1 MKFASKIAMTLTL
14 ALGGVSLVAIQ
25 PATAKKH
32 EAEAAAQPA
41 AKPGQDYVLTPA
53 VRTAAGE
60 AQVAIKANDIATAM
74 TKLDAAK
81 AAIATDDD
89 KYVVGSLGYDLSIT
103 KQDKSLQNQSID
115 LMLGSG
121 KVSQRMSQDTIWQ
134 LYVNQSQ
141 LAYDANQFK
150 KTEFDIEQAFKIENA
165 NNVQLYPM
173 LVEAKVKLGKPAE
186 AIAAL
191 EAGIQKMQA
200 SNQAIPETWIK
211 RGVALAYNAKL
222 QPETIKLCQQWVS
235 AYPSNDSWRTSLQIY
250 RDFNRTLD
258 GDGTLDVLRLMR
270 AVGALSAESEYLTY
284 AQPLYIGY
292 PAEAESVLKE
302 GIQKKVLSAT
312 DTTVSKWLATA
323 RLKVAAEKADL
334 AKALARDS
342 KAATGKDAFTDGT
355 LALGA
360 GDYALAISLFN
371 IAKEKSG
378 VDADLTTLRL
388 GMAQALAGQKDAAK
402 ATLATVQGSRAPIAQ
417 FWAIYADAPAATP
430 AA

>member
-1 MKFASKIAMTLTL
+1 MKFASKIAMSLTL
-14 ALGGVSLVAIQ
+14 ALGGVSLIAIQ

-32 EAEAAAQPA
+32 EAEAAPQQA

-60 AQVAIKANDIATAM
+60 AQAAIKANDLATAV

-81 AAIATDDD
+81 AAMATDDD
-89 KYVVGSLGYDLSIT
+89 KYVVGSLGYDLSIA
-103 KQDKSLQNQSID
+103 KQDQTLQNQSID

-121 KVSQRMSQDTIWQ
+121 KVNQRMSQDTIWQ

-141 LAYDANQFK
+141 LAYDAGQFR
-150 KTEFDIEQAFKIENA
+150 KTEFDIEQALKIENA
-165 NNVQLYPM
+165 NNTQLYPM
-173 LVEAKVKLGKPAE
+173 LVEAKAKLNKPAE

-191 EAGIQKMQA
+191 ETGIQKMQA
-200 SNQAIPETWIK
+200 TNQAVPESWLK

-222 QPETIKLCQQWVS
+222 QPETIKLCQQWVAS
-235 AYPSNDSWRTSLQIY
+235 YPTNDSWRTSLQIY

-258 GDGTLDVLRLMR
+258 GDATLDIFRLMR
-270 AVGALSAESEYLTY
+270 AVGALSAESEYLLY

-292 PAEAESVLKE
+292 PIEAETVLKE

-312 DTTVSKWLATA
+312 DSTVSKWLSTA

-334 AKALARDS
+334 AKAVARDS

-360 GDYALAISLFN
+360 GDYSLAINLFT
-371 IAKEKSG
+371 IAKSKSS
-378 VDADLTTLRL
+378 VDNDLTTLRL

-417 FWAIYADAPAATP
+417 FWSIYADTHVATP